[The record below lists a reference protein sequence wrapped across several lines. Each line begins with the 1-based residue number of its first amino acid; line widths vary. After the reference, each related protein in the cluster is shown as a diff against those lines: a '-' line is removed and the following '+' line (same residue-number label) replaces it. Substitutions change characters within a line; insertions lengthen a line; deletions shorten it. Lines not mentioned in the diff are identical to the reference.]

1 MLNSP
6 VSVRIVEY
14 DLRSAGI
21 HAACANHVEI
31 AKLSQAAS
39 KGPIRAMV
47 SVKSDWQ

>member
-6 VSVRIVEY
+6 VSMRILEY
-14 DLRSAGI
+14 DLRAARI
-21 HAACANHVEI
+21 HAACAKSVEI

-39 KGPIRAMV
+39 KGPINAMV